1 MYSVRGA
8 PNNTFVQDPVKIGMR
23 RRRRHVRQRYRW
35 SQRINQAMPQET
47 SQNSISVELYL
58 KYRITG
64 FGPPSLNGFSGGN
77 AWAIIRS
84 IAYRTPTATAIFA
97 VR

>member
-8 PNNTFVQDPVKIGMR
+8 PSSTFVQDPVKIGIR
-23 RRRRHVRQRYRW
+23 KRLRHVRQRYRW
-35 SQRINQAMPQET
+35 SHRINHARPQET
-47 SQNSISVELYL
+47 SQNTIMVELYL

-64 FGPPSLNGFSGGN
+64 FGPPSLKGFKGGN